1 MSDTEKWTVSCL
13 DPKDGSGDLIINL
26 PNDLLQQMAWE
37 IGDRLKIE
45 VVEGS
50 IVLTRV
56 GKSAHSQVICPRD
69 AREEGFLSYRRCL
82 EYLLHIPADATDQ
95 QIHEIIASGFTANE
109 AEALLELNI
118 LEVDVQ
124 SKLFCGQ
131 YLSISEN
138 DYLFKVVHVISLAEV
153 FFGDLEKA
161 KRWLSKPKSQ
171 FSGKTPFEMLSTT
184 PGTRRVEELLA
195 QGTEGMTL

>member
-1 MSDTEKWTVSCL
+1 MMDNTEKWTVSCL
-13 DPKDGSGDLIINL
+13 DPQDGSGDLIVNL
-26 PNDLLQQMAWE
+26 PNELLQQMALE

-45 VVEGS
+45 VAGGL
-50 IVLTRV
+50 IMLTPV
-56 GKSAHSQVICPRD
+56 GESVPSQVNSPGNRKV
-69 AREEGFLSYRRCL
+69 GFLSYRSCL
-82 EYLLHIPADATDQ
+82 EHLLHIPVDATDQ
-95 QIHEIIASGFTANE
+95 QIHETIESGFTAND
-109 AEALLELNI
+109 AEALLELGI
-118 LEVDVQ
+118 LNVDVQ
-124 SKLFCGQ
+124 TKLSCGQ
-131 YLSISEN
+131 CLSISEN
-138 DYLFKVVHVISLAEV
+138 DYLFKVVHVISLAEA

>member
-1 MSDTEKWTVSCL
+1 MDNTEKWTASCL
-13 DPKDGSGDLIINL
+13 DPQDGSGDLIINL
-26 PNDLLQQMAWE
+26 PNKLLQQMALE

-50 IVLTRV
+50 IVLTSI
-56 GKSAHSQVICPRD
+56 GDSAPSQVISPRG
-69 AREEGFLSYRRCL
+69 AREVGFLSYRSCL
-82 EYLLHIPADATDQ
+82 EYLLHIPVDATDQ
-95 QIHEIIASGFTANE
+95 QIHETIESGFTAND
-109 AEALLELNI
+109 AEALLELRI
-118 LEVDVQ
+118 LNVDVQ
-124 SKLFCGQ
+124 TRLSCGQ
-131 YLSISEN
+131 GLSISEN
-138 DYLFKVVHVISLAEV
+138 DYLFKVAHVISLAEV

-171 FSGKTPFEMLSTT
+171 FSGTPPFEMLSTT